1 MTSMKQKQLVLVL
14 MLCLIGGG
22 VWAQNDKR
30 PVRRNVVVRQW
41 KVKSGKQTRQ
51 LDHQSTF
58 DSLGRKVEE
67 IEYAS
72 YGQKERIVTEYEGN
86 TKRIS
91 REVVYD
97 DKDKVRRI
105 RKYEYNANG
114 TKKKQYNYKPDGKLS
129 STKEYEYSYK

>member
-1 MTSMKQKQLVLVL
+1 MKQKQLVLVL

-22 VWAQNDKR
+22 VWAQSDKQ

-51 LDHQSTF
+51 LDPQSTF

-72 YGQKERIVTEYEGN
+72 YGQKERIVTEYEGSS
-86 TKRIS
+86 KRIS

-105 RKYEYNANG
+105 RKYEYNPNG